1 MSRRWCF
8 FLSWWNRRQEACR
21 YVEAI
26 DDEAL
31 YDAGD
36 FGSWIQARLDQVAS
50 NDVAVACGDC
60 TACCTTF
67 EGINIGHDET
77 ETLAAISSFH
87 LREDTRFANGAKI
100 LIANPDRT
108 CPMLVRGK
116 CSIYPVR
123 PHACR
128 AFDCRSLAAADLID
142 TEGPGAALGARAD
155 QWVFTYDDES
165 KKRQLAVLDA
175 VEFIHRHNV
184 AFRSRGFTYD
194 PTVTATQA
202 IRIHALF
209 LVGKPTTQDAEA
221 KVLAEAIGIL
231 RHYANLSFASR

>member
-1 MSRRWCF
+1 M
-8 FLSWWNRRQEACR
+8 
-21 YVEAI
+21 
-26 DDEAL
+26 DDQDL
-31 YDAGD
+31 YDAGE
-36 FGSWIQARLDQVAS
+36 FGAWIASRLDPEAS
-50 NDVAVACGDC
+50 KEAVVACGDC

-67 EGINIGHDET
+67 DGITIAHDET
-77 ETLAAISSFH
+77 ETLAAISTFH
-87 LREDTRFANGAKI
+87 LKDDPRFANGSKT

-123 PHACR
+123 PRACR

-155 QWVFTYDDES
+155 QWVFTYDEAS
-165 KKRQLAVLDA
+165 KQRQLAVLDA
-175 VEFIHRHNV
+175 VEFIHRHPV

-202 IRIHALF
+202 IQIHELF
-209 LVGKPTTQDAEA
+209 LTGKPTKELEA
-221 KVLAEAIGIL
+221 KVLSEAIAIL
-231 RHYANLSFASR
+231 RHYANMFFAQR